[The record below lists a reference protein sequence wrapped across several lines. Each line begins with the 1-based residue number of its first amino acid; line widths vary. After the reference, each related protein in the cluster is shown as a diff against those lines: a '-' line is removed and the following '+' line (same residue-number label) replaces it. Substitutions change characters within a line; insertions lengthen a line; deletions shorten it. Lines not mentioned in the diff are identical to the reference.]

1 MAAPAP
7 PRAAAGRHA
16 CRHLAATTTEPGRPS
31 RARPTQPPHR
41 CPASLA
47 SPVALAGPAP
57 QPHQPPRP
65 CSASQRL
72 PATSGWPSAL
82 ALPPPS
88 LRAPKIT
95 SKKSKRGT
103 VLTSTDLLQQQHR
116 STQRGRR
123 DAGGR
128 QRTDCISPQT
138 AGMPPGASSSFPHH
152 RQLPNPQASQ
162 ADLPSTNPAGNL
174 AISCGGDAAHHLF
187 RYARGSNPCPF
198 CQPPA
203 LTRPL
208 TKTCTKRYTRPHD

>member
-82 ALPPPS
+82 ASPPSS

-128 QRTDCISPQT
+128 QRTDCV
-138 AGMPPGASSSFPHH
+138 PPDRRNAAWSVVV
-152 RQLPNPQASQ
+152 LPP
-162 ADLPSTNPAGNL
+162 P
-174 AISCGGDAAHHLF
+174 
-187 RYARGSNPCPF
+187 
-198 CQPPA
+198 PPA
-203 LTRPL
+203 AEPTSQPSRPAIHQPRRQPCHQL
-208 TKTCTKRYTRPHD
+208 WW